1 MRATHPARTFAT
13 LSLALFLAAPLG
25 PAQGQAPDSTL
36 PPDKPAANA
45 VKVLRVREGD
55 AAEVASLLRS
65 FSVEV
70 RTSDRLGL
78 ITVAGLPENVDR
90 AEKALQEI
98 EQLTNR
104 TPASVAR
111 DVELTIHFLGIAD
124 QDSAPPAGPLR
135 DVVAELKKT
144 FPFPGYKL
152 LETVALRTRAGQ
164 ESQISGLLPEPLGE
178 QQRPKSYVFQSQVSG
193 IEPRQ
198 SSQLVRFH
206 FIRASIRLPPPA
218 GTNQGDQE
226 IGINTALEVL
236 DGQTVV
242 VGKAGAVGES
252 KGYLLVLTAKVVK

>member
-1 MRATHPARTFAT
+1 MRATYPIRTFAT

-25 PAQGQAPDSTL
+25 LVQGQAPATTL
-36 PPDKPAANA
+36 PSEQPENA

-55 AAEVASLLRS
+55 AEQVATLLRS
-65 FSVEV
+65 FGVDV

-78 ITVAGLPENVDR
+78 ITVAGSPDNVDK

-104 TPASVAR
+104 TPASIAR
-111 DVELTIHFLGIAD
+111 DVELTIHFLGIVD

-164 ESQISGLLPEPLGE
+164 QSQIAGLLPETLGE
-178 QQRPKSYVFQSQVSG
+178 QQRPKSYVFRSQVSA

-198 SSQLVRFH
+198 GSQLVRFE
-206 FIRASIRLPPPA
+206 FIQTSIRLPPAP
-218 GTNQGDQE
+218 GINQGDQE